1 MARASPMVLDYGSLN
16 KKWTG
21 DTTVSH
27 GTLSFLACS
36 VGTVLMG
43 VVCCL
48 VDRQEHY
55 RDLSPDSCGQCIICF
70 TLSGH
75 AKDSHILKSCFVFY
89 IPSLTRPYE
98 RGGRAS
104 SPACKLHVDCLSC
117 LTCPSRAQ
125 TILVR
130 LICRIARFDDVGSN
144 QEHENS

>member
-27 GTLSFLACS
+27 GTSSFLACS

-55 RDLSPDSCGQCIICF
+55 RDLSPDSCGQCIYLLYSLRTC
-70 TLSGH
+70 
-75 AKDSHILKSCFVFY
+75 KRQSHIEIMLCILHSESNS
-89 IPSLTRPYE
+89 SLRTRRP
-98 RGGRAS
+98 R
-104 SPACKLHVDCLSC
+104 L
-117 LTCPSRAQ
+117 LTCVQAPRRFSVLFDMPVSCA